1 MVYQRTK
8 IYRVICKGCANVMI
22 EQIKDAL
29 SRNKLKKIIALIMS
43 MALWVYVMG
52 SQNPVIE
59 DSYHVKVRIRN
70 APSEY
75 KAFYEEQDAKVKLS
89 APRSYFIDYNES
101 DIHAYID
108 ISDYGEGEYD
118 LPIEASYPKGF
129 ELNEISPKTV
139 HVKIEPIIERQME
152 VQLITSGSP
161 KPNTVIKTIDSLKN
175 ITVVGPKNLVDTVR
189 KVTGYVVIVGE
200 DNDFEIDV
208 PLSALDENGRE
219 VSMIRVVPTSIKAYV
234 DIEAGAK
241 KTVPIVA
248 NITPPDGKVISK
260 ITVSPA
266 NVDIEGLKEVVDNL
280 SSIRTVE
287 FTPPADKKLY
297 KSDLTLEVPEHIKT
311 SVSEVSVTVE
321 LKNIQSQNQAGN

>member
-1 MVYQRTK
+1 MPT
-8 IYRVICKGCANVMI
+8 IMI

-139 HVKIEPIIERQME
+139 HVKIEPIIERSME
-152 VQLITSGSP
+152 LQLITSGSP

-175 ITVVGPKNLVDTVR
+175 VAVVGPKNLVDTVR

-200 DNDFEIDV
+200 ENDFEMDV

-219 VSMIRVVPTSIKAYV
+219 VPMVRVVPSSIKAFV
-234 DIEAGAK
+234 DLEPGAK
-241 KTVPIVA
+241 KNVPIVA
-248 NITPPDGKVISK
+248 NITPPEGKTISK
-260 ITVSPA
+260 ITVSPE
-266 NVDIEGLKEVVDNL
+266 NIDIEGLKEVVGNIN
-280 SSIRTVE
+280 SISTVE
-287 FTPPADKKLY
+287 FTPPADRALS
-297 KSDLTLEVPEHIKT
+297 KSNLAIALPEHVKA
-311 SVSEVSVTVE
+311 SVNEVSVTVE
-321 LKNIQSQNQAGN
+321 LKNSQNQSQTEN

>member
-1 MVYQRTK
+1 
-8 IYRVICKGCANVMI
+8 MI

-139 HVKIEPIIERQME
+139 HVKIEPIIESVLE
-152 VQLITSGSP
+152 LQLIVNGTP
-161 KPNTVIKTIDSLKN
+161 KPNTVIKTIDSLKDV
-175 ITVVGPKNLVDTVR
+175 TVVGPKNMVENVR
-189 KVTGYVVIVGE
+189 KVVGYVVIVGE
-200 DNDFEIDV
+200 GDDFEMDV

-219 VSMIRVVPTSIKAYV
+219 VPMVRVIPSTIKAFI
-234 DIEAGAK
+234 DLEEGAK

-248 NITPPDGKVISK
+248 NITAPNGKEISK
-260 ITVSPA
+260 ITLSPESV
-266 NVDIEGLKEVVDNL
+266 NIEGLKEIVD
-280 SSIRTVE
+280 SINSVKTLE
-287 FTPPADKKLY
+287 ITLPADKMLY
-297 KSDLTLEVPEHIKT
+297 KSDVTLEVPEHIKT
-311 SVSEVSVTVE
+311 SVSEVTVTVE
-321 LKNIQSQNQAGN
+321 LKNSQSQS

>member
-1 MVYQRTK
+1 
-8 IYRVICKGCANVMI
+8 MI
-22 EQIKDAL
+22 EQVKVAL
-29 SRNKLKKIIALIMS
+29 SRNKLKKIVALILS

-139 HVKIEPIIERQME
+139 HVKIEPIIESVME
-152 VQLITSGSP
+152 LQLIVNGSS
-161 KPNTVIKTIDSLKN
+161 KPNTVIKTIDSLKDV
-175 ITVVGPKNLVDTVR
+175 TVVGPKNMVETVR
-189 KVTGYVVIVGE
+189 KVVGYVVIVGE
-200 DNDFEIDV
+200 GNDFEMDV

-219 VSMIRVVPTSIKAYV
+219 VPMVRVIPNTIKAFI
-234 DIEAGAK
+234 DIEEGAK

-248 NITPPDGKVISK
+248 NITAPNGKEISK
-260 ITVSPA
+260 ITLRPE
-266 NVDIEGLKEVVDNL
+266 NVEIEGLKEIVDSI
-280 SSIRTVE
+280 SSVKTLAI
-287 FTPPADKKLY
+287 TPPADKTLY
-297 KSDLTLEVPEHIKT
+297 KSNLTLEVPEHIKT
-311 SVSEVSVTVE
+311 SVSEVNVTVE
-321 LKNIQSQNQAGN
+321 LKNIQNQSQS